1 MPAEIVVDSSV
12 VAALVTPEQHSDWA
26 SKKLSEYDDFH
37 ALDLNYYEVANAIK
51 YKKSDRFDAK
61 DASKAFMQAIE
72 MLDLYAIHNFSEVI
86 NNAIAIAIEL
96 NITVYDAAFL
106 SLAEKLDAQLLT
118 LDQKLVKKLEGTK
131 YYNFMEYPT
140 KNYSDLKKQ

>member
-1 MPAEIVVDSSV
+1 MPAEVVVDSSV
-12 VAALVTPEQHSDWA
+12 VAALVTPEEHSDWA
-26 SKKLSEYDDFH
+26 SRRISEYDDFH

-51 YKKSDRFDAK
+51 YKKSDVFDAN
-61 DASKAFMQAIE
+61 DAIKAFIQAAEI
-72 MLDLYAIHNFSEVI
+72 MDLYAVHNFSEVI
-86 NNAIAIAIEL
+86 NDAMVLAIEL

-131 YYNFMEYPT
+131 YYNFMESP
-140 KNYSDLKKQ
+140 SKKTFQI

>member
-1 MPAEIVVDSSV
+1 MPTEIVVDSSV
-12 VAALVTPEQHSDWA
+12 VAALVTPEQYSDWA
-26 SKKLSEYDDFH
+26 SKKLSEYNDFH

-61 DASKAFMQAIE
+61 DTLKAFNQATEI
-72 MLDLYAIHNFSEVI
+72 LDLYAVHNFSEVI
-86 NNAIAIAIEL
+86 NNALAIAIEL

-106 SLAEKLDAQLLT
+106 ALAQKLNAKLLT

-131 YYNFMEYPT
+131 YFSLMEYP
-140 KNYSDLKKQ
+140 NKKPIQT

>member
-1 MPAEIVVDSSV
+1 MPTEIVVDSSV
-12 VAALVTPEQHSDWA
+12 VTALVTPEQYSDWA
-26 SKKLSEYDDFH
+26 SKKLSAYDDFH

-61 DASKAFMQAIE
+61 DAAKAFMQAAE
-72 MLDLYAIHNFSEVI
+72 MLDLCAVHNFSEVI
-86 NNAIAIAIEL
+86 KNAIAIAMEL

-131 YYNFMEYPT
+131 YYSFMESP
-140 KNYSDLKKQ
+140 NKKTIYT